1 MAIKPFINFRLIF
14 FVLAIALGLGL
25 LLFSPASLSTEE
37 SKTAAL
43 VIIIISSWATGIFHE
58 HLTSLFFFF
67 FAMLFSIAPAQVIFS
82 GFGTTVFWLVFGGLV
97 IGIGITDTG
106 LGNRIAGKVVAYLD
120 GSYFRLISGLV
131 VMGILFAFL
140 MPSPIGRVLLLIPIA
155 LKISS
160 YFGFKKGSNG
170 QTGVILS
177 VIVGTVVPAFAIL
190 PSNGVNMILA
200 GLSET
205 QFHISILYGDYLFL
219 NFPIFGILKALVIV
233 FLILMLYPD
242 KPKKNRTEELIAA
255 GPISSKETVLF
266 VIIILLLALWM
277 TDFIHKVSPAWISL
291 GGAILLL
298 IPGIQIVGTHEFNKK
313 INFGSLF
320 YLAGVLG
327 VGGLVSHSGLGN
339 VLANKLIASLPFGVD
354 KPFLNYVLLSLVSSF
369 TGMIATLPGVPAVM
383 TPIADSLS
391 QVTGLPLKTVLMT
404 QVLGFST
411 IFFPYQIPSV
421 VVGLQIAGEKLSVSA
436 KLFLALAV
444 ITYVFLL
451 PINYFWWKLVGGI

>member
-1 MAIKPFINFRLIF
+1 MIIKSYLNFRLLF
-14 FVLAIALGLGL
+14 FALAIALGLGL
-25 LLFSPASLSTEE
+25 LLFPPASFSPEE
-37 SKTAAL
+37 LKTAAL
-43 VIIIISSWATGIFHE
+43 VIIIMSSWATGIFPE
-58 HLTSLFFFF
+58 HLTALFFFF
-67 FAMLFSIAPAQVIFS
+67 FAMLFSVAPAHVIFS

-97 IGIGITDTG
+97 IGIGITGTG

-120 GSYFRLISGLV
+120 GSYFRLIGGLV

-170 QTGVILS
+170 HTGVILA

-190 PSNGVNMILA
+190 PANGVNMILA
-200 GLSET
+200 GMSET

-219 NFPIFGILKALVIV
+219 NFPVFGILKALVLIV
-233 FLILMLYPD
+233 LILMLYPD
-242 KPKKNRTEELIAA
+242 KPQKNKTEKLITI
-255 GPISSKETVLF
+255 GPVSQQEAVFSS
-266 VIIILLLALWM
+266 IIILLLALWM
-277 TDFIHKVSPAWISL
+277 TDFIHKISPAWISL

-298 IPGIQIVGTHEFNKK
+298 LPGIQIVGSREFNEK

-327 VGGLVSHSGLGN
+327 VGGLVSHSGLGD
-339 VLANKLIASLPFGVD
+339 VLANKLITSLPFSEG
-354 KPFLNYVLLSLVSSF
+354 KPFLNYILLTLVSSL
-369 TGMIATLPGVPAVM
+369 TGIIATLPGVPAVM

-391 QVTGLPLKTVLMT
+391 HVTGLPLKTVLMT

-411 IFFPYQIPSV
+411 TFFTYQIPSV
-421 VVGLQIAGEKLSVSA
+421 VVGIQLAGEKLSVSA
-436 KLFLALAV
+436 KLFFALAV
-444 ITYVFLL
+444 ITYIFLL